1 MSKELIFNEEG
12 QRGRKWSKRS
22 REERQRDTQEMN
34 REEID
39 REEIMVKMRREIIG
53 VLFKNVYA
61 AFNE

>member
-34 REEID
+34 REEI
-39 REEIMVKMRREIIG
+39 EK
-53 VLFKNVYA
+53 K
-61 AFNE
+61 